1 MPKIQTLL
9 VVASFLLAACHEAP
23 PVVNQPGGVDATAK
37 LGDGAYLLSS
47 VTVTTPTET
56 NTFNRAQMKIYSQQ
70 RFAYAFVIDVL
81 SKLTSVFDV
90 KIDEQ
95 SIKNAI
101 KFQVI
106 FWKILL
112 MEYNRFSTYC

>member
-1 MPKIQTLL
+1 MIVSVNRGEQTASLNCFDDVVQQHTQPRSTLKMPKIQTLL

-56 NTFNRAQMKIYSQQ
+56 NTFNRAQMKIYSQHQ
-70 RFAYAFVIDVL
+70 
-81 SKLTSVFDV
+81 
-90 KIDEQ
+90 
-95 SIKNAI
+95 
-101 KFQVI
+101 
-106 FWKILL
+106 
-112 MEYNRFSTYC
+112 